1 MKKTTVNRNNEKKMD
16 MYTTKA
22 VETMDEKTSEELA
35 AELEVKKVAKEK
47 ETKQW
52 ILTLDKSSRYQL
64 LTGMKADCDYYLN
77 GHNNA
82 VHLWA
87 EDETQHIECML
98 LLWNSFDDRDKPRW
112 LSKEQIIEYGE
123 KMGVDISKL

>member
-1 MKKTTVNRNNEKKMD
+1 MKKTTVNKNNEKKMD
-16 MYTTKA
+16 MHTTKA

-35 AELEVKKVAKEK
+35 AELEAKKVAKEK
-47 ETKQW
+47 ETKKW

-64 LTGMKADCDYYLN
+64 LNDMKEDCDYYLN
-77 GHNNA
+77 GHKRA
-82 VHLWA
+82 VYLWA
-87 EDETQHIECML
+87 KNETQHIEYML
-98 LLWNSFDDRDKPRW
+98 LLWNSFDDRDKPRQ